1 MVLEERRDVAQERVR
16 FEAVGGGLLFRL
28 LGRRQGSLVEVVGD
42 VEDGEQDEQG
52 ECTGL
57 LLGGGGGNRCHCR

>member
-1 MVLEERRDVAQERVR
+1 MR
-16 FEAVGGGLLFRL
+16 FEAMGGGLLFCL
-28 LGRRQGSLVEVVGD
+28 LGRHQGSLDEVVGD
-42 VEDGEQDEQG
+42 VEDGEQDDQG